1 VTFRQGFDAAFADR
15 LRLLVQIGLVDSGP
29 LPGLGVAPRDVLKAL
44 LQRLPAPQPV
54 GAIDRH
60 EILRVRVVGS
70 DGGTRQA
77 ITIDCHAGADA
88 GGGVGPDIDTGAPPS
103 IAAQLLGDELPVR
116 PGVFA
121 PEEVI
126 PWAPFRREL
135 ERRGMH
141 VSSAPGESS

>member
-1 VTFRQGFDAAFADR
+1 
-15 LRLLVQIGLVDSGP
+15 
-29 LPGLGVAPRDVLKAL
+29 
-44 LQRLPAPQPV
+44 
-54 GAIDRH
+54 
-60 EILRVRVVGS
+60 VRVLGS
-70 DGGTRQA
+70 DGGPPEAVTV
-77 ITIDCHAGADA
+77 DCHAGAGA

-135 ERRGMH
+135 ERRGLT
-141 VSSAPGESS
+141 VSSGA